1 MGRKPKTKIN
11 EEKAPMPESTNQ
23 SMERVI
29 LQPGNKN
36 PSLGPV
42 ESQPESLNPSLGNVE
57 LQLESGSPA
66 EQQANSAKPS
76 NPKKRMTRHTS
87 IVRRSKRVQHAI
99 TSALNPDIVPVVE
112 EISLTETDEE
122 YDPPPQKEQNMPE
135 STEPTSLG
143 EKNFEKQIDNIVERL
158 EIQAKTIE
166 ELKSEVSKKSVSSG
180 SPSGAYVRY
189 KSLYIDSQKKIE
201 VLTGE
206 NEQLSMKLET
216 ALGKLEATSAYEF
229 FCIEAEATTF
239 KVTESEETSGEYE
252 NGNHV
257 FSEMLEKLKDVIL
270 VSNLTKAT
278 ETAVNMSSQALHT
291 SSGDAGRR
299 SRSPAA
305 NRKKLT
311 AKRR

>member
-1 MGRKPKTKIN
+1 MGRKPKTKNN

-36 PSLGPV
+36 PSLGTV

-143 EKNFEKQIDNIVERL
+143 EKNLEKQIDNIVQRL

-166 ELKSEVSKKSVSSG
+166 DLKSEVSKKSVSSG
-180 SPSGAYVRY
+180 SSSGAYVRY

-206 NEQLSMKLET
+206 NKQLSMKLET
-216 ALGKLEATSAYEF
+216 ALGKLEA
-229 FCIEAEATTF
+229 
-239 KVTESEETSGEYE
+239 YE

-257 FSEMLEKLKDVIL
+257 FSEMLGKLKDVIL

-278 ETAVNMSSQALHT
+278 ETAVNMSSQALHL
-291 SSGDAGRR
+291 SPGDAGRR

-311 AKRR
+311 AKRK

>member
-1 MGRKPKTKIN
+1 MGRKPKTKNN

-29 LQPGNKN
+29 LQPGNTN
-36 PSLGPV
+36 PSLGAV

-143 EKNFEKQIDNIVERL
+143 EKNFEKQIDNIVQRL

-201 VLTGE
+201 VLAGE
-206 NEQLSMKLET
+206 NKQLSMKLET
-216 ALGKLEATSAYEF
+216 ALGKLEA
-229 FCIEAEATTF
+229 
-239 KVTESEETSGEYE
+239 
-252 NGNHV
+252 
-257 FSEMLEKLKDVIL
+257 LKQL
-270 VSNLTKAT
+270 LSK
-278 ETAVNMSSQALHT
+278 
-291 SSGDAGRR
+291 
-299 SRSPAA
+299 
-305 NRKKLT
+305 
-311 AKRR
+311 

>member
-1 MGRKPKTKIN
+1 MGRKPKTKNN

-36 PSLGPV
+36 PSLGAV
-42 ESQPESLNPSLGNVE
+42 ESQPESLSPSLGDVE
-57 LQLESGSPA
+57 LQLECGSPA

-87 IVRRSKRVQHAI
+87 IVRRSKRVQHAM

-143 EKNFEKQIDNIVERL
+143 EKNFEKQIDNIVQRL

-206 NEQLSMKLET
+206 NKQLSMKLET
-216 ALGKLEATSAYEF
+216 ALGKLEAF
-229 FCIEAEATTF
+229 
-239 KVTESEETSGEYE
+239 E

-257 FSEMLEKLKDVIL
+257 FSEMLGKLKDVIL

-278 ETAVNMSSQALHT
+278 ETAVNVSSQALHM
-291 SSGDAGRR
+291 SPGDGCDRR

-311 AKRR
+311 AKRK

>member
-1 MGRKPKTKIN
+1 MGRKPKTKNN
-11 EEKAPMPESTNQ
+11 EEKAPMP
-23 SMERVI
+23 
-29 LQPGNKN
+29 GNTN
-36 PSLGPV
+36 PSLGAV

-122 YDPPPQKEQNMPE
+122 HDPPPQKEQNMPE

-143 EKNFEKQIDNIVERL
+143 EKNFEKQIDNIVQRL

-206 NEQLSMKLET
+206 NKQLSMKLET
-216 ALGKLEATSAYEF
+216 ALGKLEA
-229 FCIEAEATTF
+229 
-239 KVTESEETSGEYE
+239 YE

-257 FSEMLEKLKDVIL
+257 FSEMLGKLKDVIL
-270 VSNLTKAT
+270 ISNLTKAT
-278 ETAVNMSSQALHT
+278 ETAVNMSSQALHM
-291 SSGDAGRR
+291 SPGDDGRR

-305 NRKKLT
+305 NRKRLT
-311 AKRR
+311 TKRK

>member
-1 MGRKPKTKIN
+1 MGRKPKTKNN

-36 PSLGPV
+36 PSLGAV
-42 ESQPESLNPSLGNVE
+42 ESQPESLNPSLGDVE
-57 LQLESGSPA
+57 LQLECGSPA

-87 IVRRSKRVQHAI
+87 IVRRSKRVQHAM

-143 EKNFEKQIDNIVERL
+143 EKNFEKQIDNIVQRL

-206 NEQLSMKLET
+206 NKQLSMKLET
-216 ALGKLEATSAYEF
+216 ALGKLEA
-229 FCIEAEATTF
+229 
-239 KVTESEETSGEYE
+239 
-252 NGNHV
+252 
-257 FSEMLEKLKDVIL
+257 LKQL
-270 VSNLTKAT
+270 LSK
-278 ETAVNMSSQALHT
+278 
-291 SSGDAGRR
+291 
-299 SRSPAA
+299 
-305 NRKKLT
+305 
-311 AKRR
+311 

>member
-1 MGRKPKTKIN
+1 MGRKPKTKNN
-11 EEKAPMPESTNQ
+11 EEKAPM
-23 SMERVI
+23 
-29 LQPGNKN
+29 PGNKN
-36 PSLGPV
+36 PSLGAV
-42 ESQPESLNPSLGNVE
+42 ESQPESLNPSLGDVE
-57 LQLESGSPA
+57 LQLECGSPA

-87 IVRRSKRVQHAI
+87 IVRRSKRVQHAM

-143 EKNFEKQIDNIVERL
+143 EKNFEKQIDNIVQRL

-206 NEQLSMKLET
+206 NKQLSMKLET
-216 ALGKLEATSAYEF
+216 ALGKLEAF
-229 FCIEAEATTF
+229 
-239 KVTESEETSGEYE
+239 E

-257 FSEMLEKLKDVIL
+257 FSEMLGKLKDVIL

-278 ETAVNMSSQALHT
+278 ETAVNVSSQALHM
-291 SSGDAGRR
+291 SPGDGCDRR
-299 SRSPAA
+299 SSPAA

-311 AKRR
+311 AKRK

>member
-1 MGRKPKTKIN
+1 MGRKPKTKNN
-11 EEKAPMPESTNQ
+11 EEKAPM
-23 SMERVI
+23 RVI

-36 PSLGPV
+36 PSLGAV
-42 ESQPESLNPSLGNVE
+42 ESQPESLNPSLGDVE
-57 LQLESGSPA
+57 LQLECGSPA

-87 IVRRSKRVQHAI
+87 IVRRSKRVQHAM

-143 EKNFEKQIDNIVERL
+143 EKNFEKQIDNIVQRL

-206 NEQLSMKLET
+206 NKQLSMKLET
-216 ALGKLEATSAYEF
+216 ALGKLEAF
-229 FCIEAEATTF
+229 
-239 KVTESEETSGEYE
+239 E

-257 FSEMLEKLKDVIL
+257 FSEMLGKLKDVIL

-278 ETAVNMSSQALHT
+278 ETAVNVSSQALHM
-291 SSGDAGRR
+291 SPGDGCDRR
-299 SRSPAA
+299 SSPAA

-311 AKRR
+311 AKRK

>member
-216 ALGKLEATSAYEF
+216 ALGKLEA
-229 FCIEAEATTF
+229 
-239 KVTESEETSGEYE
+239 YE

>member
-11 EEKAPMPESTNQ
+11 EEKAPM
-23 SMERVI
+23 RVI

-216 ALGKLEATSAYEF
+216 ALGKLEA
-229 FCIEAEATTF
+229 
-239 KVTESEETSGEYE
+239 YE

>member
-11 EEKAPMPESTNQ
+11 EEKAPM
-23 SMERVI
+23 
-29 LQPGNKN
+29 PGNKN

-216 ALGKLEATSAYEF
+216 ALGKLEA
-229 FCIEAEATTF
+229 
-239 KVTESEETSGEYE
+239 YE

>member
-1 MGRKPKTKIN
+1 MGRKPKTKNN
-11 EEKAPMPESTNQ
+11 EEKAPM
-23 SMERVI
+23 RVI
-29 LQPGNKN
+29 LQPGNTN
-36 PSLGPV
+36 PSLGAV

-143 EKNFEKQIDNIVERL
+143 EKNFEKQIDNIVQRL

-206 NEQLSMKLET
+206 NKQLSMKLET
-216 ALGKLEATSAYEF
+216 ALGKLEA
-229 FCIEAEATTF
+229 
-239 KVTESEETSGEYE
+239 YE

-257 FSEMLEKLKDVIL
+257 FSEMLGKLKDVIL
-270 VSNLTKAT
+270 ISNLTKAT
-278 ETAVNMSSQALHT
+278 ETAVNMSSQALHM
-291 SSGDAGRR
+291 SPGDDGRR

-305 NRKKLT
+305 NRKRLT
-311 AKRR
+311 TKRK